1 MSDRYIAFLRGINVG
16 GHRVRMDWLRQ
27 LFEEL
32 GFANVG
38 SYISSGNIFFDTGE
52 KDRPLLAGKIESH
65 LNRSLDFDVP
75 VILRTVDEVQAIL
88 DQDPFKESEKTDD
101 NRFCVMFT
109 DDPLNDKLDL
119 PIHSSKNDMD
129 IVAVNRY
136 EAFVIWHIINGRP
149 PSGKFP
155 DGLIPARN
163 TTRFFHTLK
172 KILLAARK

>member
-1 MSDRYIAFLRGINVG
+1 MADRYIALLRGINVG
-16 GHRVRMDWLRQ
+16 GHRVKMDRLRQ

-32 GFANVG
+32 GFANVS
-38 SYISSGNIFFDTGE
+38 SYISSGNIFFDTSE
-52 KDRPLLAGKIESH
+52 NDRQLLMGKIEPH
-65 LNRSLDFDVP
+65 LFSSLGYEVP
-75 VILRTVDEVQAIL
+75 VLLRTVNEVQAIL
-88 DQDPFKESEKTDD
+88 DQDPFKDIKKTDD

-119 PIHSSKNDMD
+119 PIQSSKNDMD
-129 IVAVNRY
+129 LVAVNRY

-155 DGLIPARN
+155 DDLIPARN

-172 KILLAARK
+172 KILLAAKK